1 MSIPPIEEGAASGRG
16 GMDDNFTFGL
26 TMTIVGAGGTML
38 SLWLLSLLT
47 SLLKKIFPAPLKRS
61 ATGTEK

>member
-1 MSIPPIEEGAASGRG
+1 MSIPPIGEGAASGKG
-16 GMDDNFTFGL
+16 AMDDNLTFGL

-47 SLLKKIFPAPLKRS
+47 SLLKKVFPVQPKKS